1 MPFTEAEKRQWHADR
16 QAGKLGHD
24 GYVEAASET
33 CGHCGN
39 PFAPGQGVS
48 TEDFALCD
56 VCNGD

>member
-1 MPFTEAEKRQWHADR
+1 MPFTADR